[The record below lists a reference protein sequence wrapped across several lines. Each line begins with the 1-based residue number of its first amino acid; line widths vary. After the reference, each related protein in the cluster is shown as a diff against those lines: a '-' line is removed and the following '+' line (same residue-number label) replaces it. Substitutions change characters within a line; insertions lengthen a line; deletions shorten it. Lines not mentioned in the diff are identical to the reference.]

1 MIAVVDTGG
10 ANIASI
16 VNAFARLERESKLTR
31 DPEEIIRASHV
42 ILPGVGAAGIAMT
55 QIHETGL
62 ASVITSL
69 KQPVLGICLG
79 MQLLFRHSTE
89 GSVDCL
95 GLLDADVTKL
105 DTKLPKNPR
114 LRLRFNETDA
124 TTTKA
129 CITELSKIFKTTE
142 VTVSRVDTMARLRSN
157 NGLNGNIVGNV
168 KDETFQNHLI
178 SIRIMQKHGKSYDF
192 GQNVAKTM

>member
-16 VNAFARLERESKLTR
+16 VNAFARLERDCKLTR
-31 DPEEIIRASHV
+31 DPEDIRRASHV
-42 ILPGVGAAGIAMT
+42 ILPGVGAAGIAMK
-55 QIHETGL
+55 QIEEAGL
-62 ASVITSL
+62 APLVTSL

-105 DTKLPKNPR
+105 
-114 LRLRFNETDA
+114 A
-124 TTTKA
+124 
-129 CITELSKIFKTTE
+129 TELPIPHMGWNELSNMDGPLFQGIPKTSQFYFVHSYSAPVGVWTRATCCPIF
-142 VTVSRVDTMARLRSN
+142 VP
-157 NGLNGNIVGNV
+157 
-168 KDETFQNHLI
+168 
-178 SIRIMQKHGKSYDF
+178 
-192 GQNVAKTM
+192 